1 MGIKDKIRVL
11 KNGASPSHSHNN
23 DNDSA
28 NINTNANA
36 SSTPTKGVVD
46 LLKPHSS
53 RNLMAPGQVTE
64 QTLQVWRALPPQI
77 RHDPSM
83 VSFQMENERLHGG

>member
-1 MGIKDKIRVL
+1 MGLKDKIRVL
-11 KNGASPSHSHNN
+11 KNGASPIHSPSHA
-23 DNDSA
+23 D
-28 NINTNANA
+28 
-36 SSTPTKGVVD
+36 SSTPTKSVD

-53 RNLMAPGQVTE
+53 RNLMAPGQGQVTE